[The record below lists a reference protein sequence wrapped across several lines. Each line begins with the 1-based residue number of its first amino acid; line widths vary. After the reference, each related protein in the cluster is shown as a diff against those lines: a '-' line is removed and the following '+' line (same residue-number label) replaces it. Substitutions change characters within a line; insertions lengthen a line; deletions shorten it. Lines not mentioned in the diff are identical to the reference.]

1 MTTTNSQTI
10 RTLSLTFNLPLYPR
24 QLPHWRGAFI
34 EMGGWEND
42 HFHNHD
48 GDEGYHYRYPLIH
61 YRLHKGKAGV
71 VAFNEGVEALQ
82 KVLATSDWHIN
93 WQGERQALQIQ
104 DLNMR
109 EWSLHLLDRPKSYKL
124 FKWIAL
130 NNENYQKWRDC
141 QNLAERATLLQ
152 NILASQILA
161 FCSSMDYRVPERLE
175 VQLTHIQ
182 LMEKVRCYKQE
193 MVAFNVE
200 FETNL
205 DLPVGIGLGRAVSL
219 GFGWT
224 KPVQVKKKTRKAQ
237 IQVREDKLVE

>member
-1 MTTTNSQTI
+1 MKKINI
-10 RTLSLTFNLPLYPR
+10 LSLTFNLPIYGR

-42 HFHNHD
+42 HFHNHN

-61 YRLHKGKAGV
+61 YRLHKGKAGI

-82 KVLATSDWHIN
+82 QLLATTDWQIN
-93 WQGERQALQIQ
+93 WQGQKQALQIQ
-104 DLNMR
+104 DLKMR
-109 EWSLHLLDRPKSYKL
+109 EWSLRLLPKPKPYKL

-130 NNENYQKWRDC
+130 NADNYRTWKEAD
-141 QNLAERATLLQ
+141 NLIERVTLLQ

-175 VQLTHIQ
+175 VQLTQIQ

-193 MVAFNVE
+193 MIAFNVE

-205 DLPVGIGLGRAVSL
+205 DLPDGIALGRAVSL

-224 KPVQVKKKTRKAQ
+224 KPVRVKSNHKRKSQ
-237 IQVREDKLVE
+237 KLIKLKGDKITD